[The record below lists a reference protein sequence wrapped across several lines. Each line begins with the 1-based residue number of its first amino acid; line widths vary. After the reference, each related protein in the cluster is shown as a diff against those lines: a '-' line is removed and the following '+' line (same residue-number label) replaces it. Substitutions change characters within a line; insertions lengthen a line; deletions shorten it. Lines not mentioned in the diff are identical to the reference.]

1 MHKQGF
7 PQSNLGVD
15 MLFVILLEKHVDEQ
29 SSSGSIIYL
38 MDFLPCG
45 GFSQIYT
52 LIHDRL

>member
-1 MHKQGF
+1 
-7 PQSNLGVD
+7 